1 MPYCYEYPRPAV
13 ATDIVLIAHQ
23 TLKTE
28 VLLIKRKNNPYKGM
42 WAFPGGFMDLNEFL
56 IDTARRE
63 LFEET
68 GIKINDLIFFGLYD
82 DPNRDPRGRTIGIV
96 YYALLNKILPPHSG
110 DDAIQ
115 AQWFSIDNLPPL
127 AFDHEKIWQDILQ
140 KILTQI

>member
-23 TLKTE
+23 KLETN

-42 WAFPGGFMDLNEFL
+42 WAFPGGFMDMNEFL

-63 LFEET
+63 LYEET
-68 GIKINDLIFFGLYD
+68 GIKINELIFFGIYD

-96 YYALLNKILPPHSG
+96 YYALLNKTIPTQSG
-110 DDAIQ
+110 DDALQ

-127 AFDHEKIWQDILQ
+127 AFDHPKIWQDIQ
-140 KILTQI
+140 HKILTHI